1 MSEEKELYVYAD
13 GEGGVET
20 AAVTPNDLRAVL
32 SGQLPTSRAKQR
44 ELIGILLN
52 AKNVNLSTIL
62 DEYATILTKSKS
74 DKMRL
79 AAGDRLL
86 ELLGV
91 TGKETESAAVT
102 VNIAPID
109 TQTLSDDDI
118 RREYQRRMMARQRGL
133 EVSEVPLP
141 AALPAFEQCCRIY
154 QGASAVATDL
164 IERSIQSA
172 AERLGVLEY
181 PRLFLRI
188 DARLHALHQ

>member
-13 GEGGVET
+13 GQGGVET

-32 SGQLPTSRAKQR
+32 SGQLPASRAKQR

-62 DEYATILTKSKS
+62 DEYVTILTKSKS

-79 AAGDRLL
+79 AAGDRML

-109 TQTLSDDDI
+109 TQKLSDEDI
-118 RREYQRRMMARQRGL
+118 RREYQRRMMAKQRGL
-133 EVSEVPLP
+133 DISEVPLP
-141 AALPAFEQCCRIY
+141 AALPAFEQIVDGSDDSKVTV
-154 QGASAVATDL
+154 QEKEA
-164 IERSIQSA
+164 
-172 AERLGVLEY
+172 
-181 PRLFLRI
+181 
-188 DARLHALHQ
+188 